1 MAKKIK
7 NGTKRTVRGKPS
19 IYYDGYWIR
28 RYELE
33 DDTLANKKRLIDQLA
48 RRVFHHVEP
57 GLNTPGYR
65 LEEIRERY
73 ESETDPARKRV
84 KAGMLAGALVN
95 RGKDILTSVVEL
107 VEIGIDLKHADGLL
121 HLCGECFI
129 EALNLGK
136 NIKLAS
142 GEEGLDELWGEPFKV
157 FSHSMEEFYESR
169 YIKVAQ
175 AMRQIDQVTG
185 ELIRIVEKAKGFENA
200 KPLIVE
206 FAESAKAACETLRS
220 DPIIFEVWPRYVAA
234 KEALEDYTPEPGS
247 DPKREY
253 EVLKIIQG
261 ARSLL
266 VDLSTV
272 RVPMPKSVQD
282 FMDRCDAYHGE
293 SANN

>member
-1 MAKKIK
+1 MTKKIK
-7 NGTKRTVRGKPS
+7 NGTKKTINGKSS

-33 DDTLANKKRLIDQLA
+33 EDTLANKKRLIDQLA

-57 GLNTPGYR
+57 GLNTPGSR
-65 LEEIRERY
+65 LEQIRESYDR
-73 ESETDPARKRV
+73 ETDPARKRV

-95 RGKDILTSVVEL
+95 RGKDILTSLVEL
-107 VEIGIDLKHADGLL
+107 VEVGIEIDHASELL
-121 HLCGECFI
+121 HLCGECFM
-129 EALNLGK
+129 EALDLGK

-157 FSHSMEEFYESR
+157 FSHSMAEFYESR

-175 AMRQIDQVTG
+175 TMRQIDQITG
-185 ELIRIVEKAKGFENA
+185 ELINIVENTPGFEEA
-200 KPLIVE
+200 KPLIEE
-206 FAESAKAACETLRS
+206 FAGSAKEACETLRS
-220 DPIIFEVWPRYVAA
+220 DPVIFEVWPRYVAA
-234 KEALEDYTPEPGS
+234 KEALEDYTPRHAGDSGNEN
-247 DPKREY
+247 

-282 FMDRCDAYHGE
+282 FMDRCEKYYRTSGK
-293 SANN
+293 N

>member
-7 NGTKRTVRGKPS
+7 NGTKRTVKGKPA

-33 DDTLANKKRLIDQLA
+33 EDTLANKKRLIDQLA

-65 LEEIRERY
+65 LEDIRESYDR
-73 ESETDPARKRV
+73 ETDPARKRV

-107 VEIGIDLKHADGLL
+107 VEVGIDIEHADGLL
-121 HLCGECFI
+121 RLCGECFV

-142 GEEGLDELWGEPFKV
+142 GEEGLDELWDEPFKV

-175 AMRQIDQVTG
+175 TMKQIDQVTG
-185 ELIRIVEKAKGFENA
+185 ELSKIAEKTIGFEKA

-206 FAESAKAACETLRS
+206 FGESAKAACETLRS
-220 DPIIFEVWPRYVAA
+220 DPVIFEVWPRYVAA
-234 KEALEDYTPEPGS
+234 KEALEDYLPDPGGDPE
-247 DPKREY
+247 RER

-261 ARSLL
+261 GRSLL

-272 RVPMPKSVQD
+272 RVPMPKSVKD
-282 FMDRCDAYHGE
+282 FMDRCNTFHGRAVE
-293 SANN
+293 N